1 MYATIRR
8 YTPSD
13 PSAFKSGL
21 EDLKRRLEQKF
32 LPMLQDVKGFHSYY
46 VVNAED
52 RELVTISMFDDR
64 SSAQESTRRA
74 AEFVRSDPL
83 RNLLTDPDIVEGELM
98 LSKEAAVGAH

>member
-32 LPMLQDVKGFHSYY
+32 LPMLQDVKGFHSYF

-52 RELVTISMFDDR
+52 RELVTISIFDDR
-64 SSAQESTRRA
+64 ASAQESTRRA

-83 RNLLTDPDIVEGELM
+83 RNLLTEPDVVEGELM
-98 LSKEAAVGAH
+98 LTKEAAVGAQ